1 MGVKS
6 HKYMAILKNKSCV
19 QNYREN
25 ISSAAVTEWDIS
37 FIQLFQGK
45 GGPSTAVMSILVNP

>member
-25 ISSAAVTEWDIS
+25 ISSAAVTEWDFS

-45 GGPSTAVMSILVNP
+45 GGPSTVMSILVNP

>member
-25 ISSAAVTEWDIS
+25 ISSAAVTEWDFS

-45 GGPSTAVMSILVNP
+45 GGLSTVMSILVNP

>member
-6 HKYMAILKNKSCV
+6 HKYMAILQNKSCV

-45 GGPSTAVMSILVNP
+45 GGPSTVMSILVNP